1 MMALHPSA
9 LARVVDLKI
18 GGCDPNVMQG
28 AHDSGLVI
36 RQQAMGMPG
45 LVGERMELDRDTE
58 FKDERKQMSRN
69 EMTFALNYTVVAT
82 DKESI

>member
-1 MMALHPSA
+1 MMAWHPSA

-36 RQQAMGMPG
+36 RQQATVMPG
-45 LVGERMELDRDTE
+45 LVGERMEIDRDTE
-58 FKDERKQMSRN
+58 FSDEQKQLSRN
-69 EMTFALNYTVVAT
+69 VMTFVR
-82 DKESI
+82 